1 MVRCISGDAICIGE
15 ILVPGMSEDDIRYC
29 LDHGYYFD
37 DTEGEAT
44 EYYFTTLSVDEDDL
58 NFSLI
63 EIKSVN
69 TD

>member
-1 MVRCISGDAICIGE
+1 MVICISGDAIYIGE

-29 LDHGYYFD
+29 LEHGYYFD
-37 DTEGEAT
+37 GTEEEAT
-44 EYYFTTLSVDEDDL
+44 EYYFAALSVDGDDL

-63 EIKSVN
+63 EIKSVI